1 MDLLVLSGGR
11 HPYEETTPILADFL
25 QAAGHQVQVT
35 ENSSVLISERLRGYD
50 AVVFNTRR
58 EAELSLTREEQVE
71 LTRFIGGGKRSIS
84 LHISGCRPESWPE
97 YHDVSGGGW
106 ITGTST
112 HPHYG
117 QFTVNVS
124 DPTQPC
130 SAGIRDFITNDE
142 LYIELG
148 RKPGNQVFITVE
160 MDGQTHPMAWTRSYG
175 NGKVFQTTL
184 GHDGF
189 SFQSTMFQQLVVN
202 AVDWATSAD

>member
-1 MDLLVLSGGR
+1 MDVLVLSGGR

-71 LTRFIGGGKRSIS
+71 LTRFIGGKGFIS
-84 LHISGCRPESWPE
+84 LHISGCRPGSWPE
-97 YHDVSGGGW
+97 YHDVFGGGW

-112 HPHYG
+112 HPPYG

-124 DPTQPC
+124 DPTHPC
-130 SAGIRDFITNDE
+130 SAGVRDFITNDE

-148 RKPGNQVFITVE
+148 WKPGNQVFITAE
-160 MDGQTHPMAWTRSYG
+160 LDGQTYPMAWTRSYG

-184 GHDGF
+184 GHDGL
-189 SFQSTMFQQLVVN
+189 SFQSAMFQQLVVN
-202 AVDWATSAD
+202 AVDWATSAT